1 MTIHRDM
8 YDKNNNKQDVKME
21 NENEEQPGE
30 ETEESLPSTEA
41 EEGETVAESEEPEA
55 PREEPEEQTKDEN
68 DMEAAAAFQDEL
80 VAALLAQA
88 EEEEEAG
95 IRAMGLY
102 GDINEEKAQE
112 VINALIVLWDA
123 AKRKSVGGKNP
134 AKPFDFYISTN
145 GGSADDMFAIYDLM
159 NVVKDSGID
168 ISTVGIGKVM
178 SAGVLLLAA
187 GTKGQRRI
195 GRNCRVMIHQVL
207 GGHAGS
213 LHNLENEMDEMRQI
227 SDMYIRALSQE
238 TDMSVGMLRK
248 LMERKVNVYLSAKE
262 AIEYGIAD
270 MIYGDEEKGD
280 G

>member
-8 YDKNNNKQDVKME
+8 FNKVKKPEDKKIM

-30 ETEESLPSTEA
+30 EVEEESSPEEA
-41 EEGETVAESEEPEA
+41 EETTDKMDPEA
-55 PREEPEEQTKDEN
+55 ASQ
-68 DMEAAAAFQDEL
+68 AFQDEL
-80 VAALLAQA
+80 VAALIAQA
-88 EEEEEAG
+88 EEEDDSG

-112 VINALIVLWDA
+112 VINGLIVLWDA
-123 AKRKSVGGKNP
+123 SLRKKASGKGSM
-134 AKPFDFYISTN
+134 KPFDFYISTN

-159 NVVKDSGID
+159 NVVKDSGVD

-187 GTKGQRRI
+187 GTKGKRRI
-195 GRNCRVMIHQVL
+195 GKNCRVMIHQVL

-227 SDMYIRALSQE
+227 SEMYIRALAQE
-238 TDMSVGMLRK
+238 TDLTVAMLKK
-248 LMERKVNVYLSAKE
+248 LMGRKVNVYLSAKE

-270 MIYGDEEKGD
+270 VIYGEEEKGD

>member
-8 YDKNNNKQDVKME
+8 YDKTNNKQDVKME

-30 ETEESLPSTEA
+30 DATEVITSPEEVAEKVDVEA
-41 EEGETVAESEEPEA
+41 ETAQMLQE
-55 PREEPEEQTKDEN
+55 
-68 DMEAAAAFQDEL
+68 EL
-80 VAALLAQA
+80 VAALMAQA
-88 EEEEEAG
+88 EQEEDAG

-123 AKRKSVGGKNP
+123 ARRKHATGKGTL
-134 AKPFDFYISTN
+134 KPFDFYISTN

-159 NVVKDSGID
+159 NVVKDSGVE

-187 GTKGQRRI
+187 GTKGKRRI

-227 SDMYIRALSQE
+227 SDMYINALAAE
-238 TDMSVGMLRK
+238 TDMTTSMLKK
-248 LMERKVNVYLSAKE
+248 LMNRKVNVYLSAQE

-270 MIYGDEEKGD
+270 VIYGEEEKGD

>member
-8 YDKNNNKQDVKME
+8 YDKTNNKQDVKME

-30 ETEESLPSTEA
+30 EAEESPTPVEVEEDAEQPSEEAVEEAKPEEEPA
-41 EEGETVAESEEPEA
+41 EE
-55 PREEPEEQTKDEN
+55 N
-68 DMEAAAAFQDEL
+68 DADAAAAFQDEL

-88 EEEEEAG
+88 EEEEDAG

-123 AKRKSVGGKNP
+123 AKRKSAGGKNAP
-134 AKPFDFYISTN
+134 KPFDFYISTN

-238 TDMSVGMLRK
+238 TDMSVAMLKK
-248 LMERKVNVYLSAKE
+248 LMERKVNVYLSARE

-270 MIYGDEEKGD
+270 IIYGEEEKGD

>member
-8 YDKNNNKQDVKME
+8 YDKTNNKQDVKME

-30 ETEESLPSTEA
+30 ETEESPTPVEVEEDAEQPSEEAVEETKPEEEPA
-41 EEGETVAESEEPEA
+41 EENEA
-55 PREEPEEQTKDEN
+55 D
-68 DMEAAAAFQDEL
+68 AAAAFQDEL

-88 EEEEEAG
+88 EEEEDAG

-123 AKRKSVGGKNP
+123 AKRKSAGGKNAP
-134 AKPFDFYISTN
+134 KPFDFYISTN

-238 TDMSVGMLRK
+238 TDMSVAMLKK
-248 LMERKVNVYLSAKE
+248 LMERKVNVYLSARE

-270 MIYGDEEKGD
+270 IIYGEEEKGD